1 MGRFIVSR
9 KREIPVFSGS
19 ILRRFFIEKEIS
31 ASENLRGG
39 GSWLIKLKGHV
50 YQRPGFHLLTVTDFI
65 A

>member
-1 MGRFIVSR
+1 MEGFIVSR

-39 GSWLIKLKGHV
+39 SWLIKLKGHV

>member
-1 MGRFIVSR
+1 MERFIVSR

-31 ASENLRGG
+31 ASKNLRR
-39 GSWLIKLKGHV
+39 GSCLIRLKGYV
-50 YQRPGFHLLTVTDFI
+50 CPRPEFHLRTMTDFI

>member
-1 MGRFIVSR
+1 MERFIVSR
-9 KREIPVFSGS
+9 KREIPVFLGS

-31 ASENLRGG
+31 ASENLRG